1 LQLVP
6 LENDE
11 YSHHGGCLMA
21 VYIVTGVM
29 GSGKT
34 LAMVGRCRDYIEQG
48 KPVVTN
54 IALNLA
60 KLVRRPPTAPVYIV
74 PDRPTAADLLWVG
87 SAHET
92 GREELNG
99 ALVLDEA
106 GAWLNSRQWADKGR
120 QDFIDW
126 MLHARKRGWDVYL
139 VVQSIGMLDKQVR
152 EGLGEYHVICRR
164 LDRLRIPVFGRLIE
178 LLSFGFLSG
187 KMPKVH
193 MASVRYGL
201 GPSGMAADTWTY
213 RGRELYEAYQ
223 TVQIMGHESPGVFAL
238 LDYRKP
244 ADIRAGRGR
253 LASFVAWVRG
263 EWSPPVPR
271 PVRPQPAYVVRA
283 MSAAAAMS
291 PDMRLAFLSSV
302 YRVNGGAATLH

>member
-1 LQLVP
+1 
-6 LENDE
+6 
-11 YSHHGGCLMA
+11 MA

-34 LAMVGRCRDYIEQG
+34 LAMVGRCRDYIEAG
-48 KPVVTN
+48 KPLVTN
-54 IALNLA
+54 IGLNLA
-60 KLVRRPPTAPVYIV
+60 KLVRKPPKAPVYIV

-99 ALVLDEA
+99 ALILDEA

-152 EGLGEYHVICRR
+152 EGLGEYHVVCRR

-178 LLSFGFLSG
+178 FLSLGFLSG
-187 KMPKVH
+187 RMPKIH

-201 GPSGMAADTWTY
+201 GPTGMAADTWTY
-213 RGRELYEAYQ
+213 RGVELYDAYQ
-223 TVQIMGHESPGVFAL
+223 TSQIMGHESPGVHAL
-238 LDYRKP
+238 LDRRNAADCKP
-244 ADIRAGRGR
+244 SRGR
-253 LASFVAWVRG
+253 LRSFIAWVRG
-263 EWSPPVPR
+263 EWTPPAPLPPR
-271 PVRPQPAYVVRA
+271 PRPAFVQRALETSASMPADV
-283 MSAAAAMS
+283 
-291 PDMRLAFLSSV
+291 RLAFLSAM
-302 YRVNGGAATLH
+302 YRANGGGLTLH